1 MSSRKKLLFSVL
13 AFLLSYVFLFLLW
26 SFVIM
31 SFYQNTWG
39 AGERFGYASISFL
52 FGSAISAFIYLTD

>member
-13 AFLLSYVFLFLLW
+13 AFVLSYVFLFLLW

-31 SFYQNTWG
+31 SFDPNTWG
-39 AGERFGYASISFL
+39 VGERFGYASISFIL
-52 FGSAISAFIYLTD
+52 GAFISLGIYMEV